1 MSLLDVFLLDN
12 SNNTKQEINIIKPK
26 TYQELLRLI
35 RVNFSNLSEFYEIFV
50 LNENNNEIKI
60 NNDINYNK
68 INDILFIREINNN
81 NLGLSIFNLNYNRL
95 SESNQEIL
103 DEKYNCILCSI
114 IIKNEKP
121 YFCYKCQK
129 IFHDKCLKDW
139 DKKCKSQNKSFS
151 CPNCRNELPIEKWN
165 KKLDYEE
172 NRKDDANLMNQINE
186 YKLNNKMNENI
197 NIIKD
202 RKINELIE
210 KNNQLNELIKKYEN
224 YINKTLL
231 VFNNIL
237 NKIELMHSLFTLE
250 NNFQLNELLN
260 IKQFNSDNFDNN
272 LNKISNVINE
282 ELEKFIEIMINN
294 NKTEINSVNNKIN
307 LLNVN
312 KMNLNISNN
321 YEEEINSKNSYQKID
336 NNVDIFN
343 NPTNKEN
350 TNYKCSINIGYFTK
364 NSGIYNIF
372 GENFVMNNFDKI
384 DLIINGE
391 QHRLVN
397 SYKLKMG
404 ENIVTVKIKNDL
416 TNLSFMFY
424 LCVCLKNIDEL
435 NLLDVKNVNDFS
447 HIFQGCSILSDI
459 KSLQNWDVSNGIN
472 FSSMFEGCTSLSDI
486 KALENW
492 NFSQCNN
499 LSHMFHGCALVKDI
513 EPLKNWNVSNC
524 NSFSNMFKNCSKL
537 SNIKP
542 LEKWNVSKCN
552 NFSFMFYGCSI
563 SDVMSLE
570 NWEVH
575 NDKNFN
581 LMFRRCSF
589 FMDLTPLQKWSLS
602 KEKMD
607 SIK

>member
-114 IIKNEKP
+114 IIKKEKP

-260 IKQFNSDNFDNN
+260 IKQFNFDNFDNN

-294 NKTEINSVNNKIN
+294 NKTEINNVNNKIN

-372 GENFVMNNFDKI
+372 GENFVMNNFDNI

-397 SYKLKMG
+397 SYKLKTG

-416 TNLSFMFY
+416 TNLSFMFSG
-424 LCVCLKNIDEL
+424 CSSLKNIEEL
-435 NLLDVKNVNDFS
+435 KYFDVTKSKYIEFLLS
-447 HIFQGCSILSDI
+447 YCPLLEDI
-459 KSLQNWDVSNGIN
+459 NPLRYCDVSNCQSFKG
-472 FSSMFEGCTSLSDI
+472 MFAGCVSLTNISP
-486 KALENW
+486 
-492 NFSQCNN
+492 
-499 LSHMFHGCALVKDI
+499 LV
-513 EPLKNWNVSNC
+513 N
-524 NSFSNMFKNCSKL
+524 
-537 SNIKP
+537 
-542 LEKWNVSKCN
+542 
-552 NFSFMFYGCSI
+552 
-563 SDVMSLE
+563 
-570 NWEVH
+570 
-575 NDKNFN
+575 
-581 LMFRRCSF
+581 
-589 FMDLTPLQKWSLS
+589 
-602 KEKMD
+602 
-607 SIK
+607 

>member
-1 MSLLDVFLLDN
+1 MSLLDVYLLDN

-35 RVNFSNLSEFYEIFV
+35 RLNFSNLSEFYEIFV

-186 YKLNNKMNENI
+186 YKFNNKMNENI

-210 KNNQLNELIKKYEN
+210 RNNQLNELIKKYEN

-294 NKTEINSVNNKIN
+294 NKTEINNVNNKIN

-397 SYKLKMG
+397 SYKLKTG

-581 LMFRRCSF
+581 LMFRGCSF

>member
-260 IKQFNSDNFDNN
+260 IKQFNFDNFDNN

-294 NKTEINSVNNKIN
+294 NKTEINNVNNKIN

-321 YEEEINSKNSYQKID
+321 YEEEIKSKNSYQKID

-372 GENFVMNNFDKI
+372 GENFVMNNFDNI

-397 SYKLKMG
+397 SYKLKTG

-492 NFSQCNN
+492 NLSQCNN
-499 LSHMFHGCALVKDI
+499 LSHMFHGCALLKDI

>member
-35 RVNFSNLSEFYEIFV
+35 RLNFSNLSEFYEIFV
-50 LNENNNEIKI
+50 LDENNSEIKI

-260 IKQFNSDNFDNN
+260 IKQFNFDNFDNN

-282 ELEKFIEIMINN
+282 ELEKYIEIMINN
-294 NKTEINSVNNKIN
+294 NKTEINNVNNKIN

-372 GENFVMNNFDKI
+372 GENFVMNNFDNI

-397 SYKLKMG
+397 SYKLKTG

-499 LSHMFHGCALVKDI
+499 LSHMFHGCALLKDI